1 MSEAN
6 PVVEDVTSVPNVDAK
21 EQEYKAFCEFHEP

>member
-6 PVVEDVTSVPNVDAK
+6 PVVEDVTNAVPNVDAK
-21 EQEYKAFCEFHEP
+21 EQEY